1 MTKIKICGVTN
12 LTDLETVTSVG
23 VDAFVVI
30 VDIPSS
36 PRSIIK
42 ERAKELI
49 QKSPLFTSS
58 VSVIAPESLEDALE
72 LCDYIKPDAVQIHT
86 KGFSIRDFSE
96 STSGIKIIIPV
107 STFNLESFRSE
118 SDTLDYC
125 DAILVDSSTSSQLG
139 GTGKTHDWNK
149 SRTIRETIKPKQM
162 ILAGGLSPENVK
174 EAIETVKPYAVDA
187 CTGTERKPGL
197 KDPRKVRQF
206 ISAVRES
213 DRRNIIE

>member
-12 LTDLETVTSVG
+12 LRDLEVVTSAG
-23 VDAFVVI
+23 ADAFGVI
-30 VDIPSS
+30 VEIPSS
-36 PRSIIK
+36 PRSITQEK
-42 ERAKELI
+42 AKKLI

-72 LCDYIKPDAVQIHT
+72 ICDKIKPDAVQIYN
-86 KGFSIRDFSE
+86 KGFSIREFTE

-107 STFNLESFRSE
+107 SAFEFESFLSE

-139 GTGKTHDWNK
+139 GTGKTHDWDK
-149 SRTIRETIKPKQM
+149 SRTIRETIKPKPM
-162 ILAGGLSPENVK
+162 ILAGGLSSENVK

-197 KDPRKVRQF
+197 KDPQKVRQF
-206 ISAVRES
+206 ITAARETE
-213 DRRNIIE
+213 RRYIIE